1 MSVSHLPD
9 HYTSAIEI
17 NGLNSYDD
25 HRIQNRKGYH
35 IIPMMP
41 TTASDADGR
50 APQEKIDAILRPKWC
65 EVSEA
70 GRLYWE
76 LICAAIRNDVETIRN
91 HLGEE
96 PDCARLEFWYTPPI
110 HFAVREGNLKATRA
124 LWDAYP
130 YDEVTRLIRM
140 ADDRGHA
147 DVADYLR
154 TSIGAETSTGDSR
167 LHEAVKEG
175 NYAEIERLLSEV
187 QGIGAH
193 RDSKGRT
200 ALHLAVIA
208 NNQEAARAL
217 LASGV
222 EIDATDYLGFRA
234 VHYACWTN
242 QYWTLAKGGVGL
254 LQILL
259 DGGATDS
266 PTLAAVRGDLDAV
279 RTFVAA
285 DPAVVDDAEALQKRP
300 LSVAVERGHRN
311 IVRYLLDQGANP
323 SLAEGRLC
331 PLGSALMTA
340 SVNDDIGIARW
351 LLEAGADPNGDIDSS
366 GTPAIRASSDAMR
379 GLMYEY
385 GGRSGAAWGF
395 TQSGN
400 LETLAAILRYCDDP
414 FSDEESEYLTTPYTA
429 IISGFRRRLD
439 KKQSTDAHAAMLNMF
454 LRRGY
459 PMPAVLTECKTY
471 LFHVPHMTRQ
481 LLNHGLDPNLPDWQ
495 RRTPL
500 HDLCAGIR
508 HVENASGL
516 MQLFIDHG
524 ADIDAIDEED
534 RSTPLGIAARE
545 GHTELIDLLLSNGAD
560 PNAAGANW
568 AMPLAWA
575 ERRGQEEIAGMLRT
589 HGAV

>member
-1 MSVSHLPD
+1 
-9 HYTSAIEI
+9 
-17 NGLNSYDD
+17 
-25 HRIQNRKGYH
+25 
-35 IIPMMP
+35 MMP
-41 TTASDADGR
+41 TTDSEADGR

-91 HLGEE
+91 HLREE

-110 HFAVREGNLKATRA
+110 HFAVREGSLEATRA
-124 LWDAYP
+124 LWEAYP

-175 NYAEIERLLSEV
+175 NYAEIERLLTEV
-187 QGIGAH
+187 QGIGAD

-208 NNQEAARAL
+208 NNQDAVRAL
-217 LASGV
+217 LADGID
-222 EIDATDYLGFRA
+222 IDATDHFGFRA
-234 VHYACWTN
+234 VHYVCWTN
-242 QYWTLAKGGVGL
+242 QYWTLVEERDGL
-254 LQILL
+254 VQMFL
-259 DGGATDS
+259 DAGTDDS

-279 RTFVAA
+279 RAFVAA
-285 DPAVVDDAEALQKRP
+285 NPTAVNDGETLQKRP
-300 LSVAVERGHRN
+300 LSAAVERGHHK
-311 IVRYLLDQGANP
+311 IVRYLLDHDVDP
-323 SLAEGRLC
+323 SLKEGRMC
-331 PLGSALMTA
+331 PHGSALMTA
-340 SVNDDIGIARW
+340 SVKNDVELARW

-385 GGRSGAAWGF
+385 GGRTGTAWGF
-395 TQSGN
+395 AQSGN
-400 LETLAAILRYCDDP
+400 LETLAAILRYCEDP
-414 FSDEESEYLTTPYTA
+414 FSDEENEYLTTPYTA
-429 IISGFRRRLD
+429 IISGCKRRLD
-439 KKQSTDAHAAMLNMF
+439 KKQSTDAHEAMLNMF
-454 LRRGY
+454 LRQDY
-459 PMPAVLTECKTY
+459 PMPKALTECKTY
-471 LFHVPHMTRQ
+471 LFHVPHMTQQ
-481 LLNHGLDPNLPDWQ
+481 LLSHGLDPNLPDWQ

-500 HDLCAGIR
+500 HDLSAGIR
-508 HVENASGL
+508 HVEDAPEL
-516 MQLFIDHG
+516 IQLFIDYG
-524 ADIDAIDEED
+524 ADIDATDEED

-568 AMPLAWA
+568 ATPLAWA
-575 ERRGQEEIAGMLRT
+575 QLRGHGKIVAILRERRTM
-589 HGAV
+589 